1 MKEKR
6 FTLFWKKLLIM
17 NLGLIVILVR
27 IFGMVWGYLTKK
39 SNNDSIFPQ
48 STENGYPFFDSIN
61 CDISNILLILDNI
74 LLDKSNKTDI
84 NNNAQ
89 IFDSFINSFKSNEC
103 SFNDKINICLDNKK
117 CFDELEYKEFNL
129 EKNLSEIYNINNQ
142 GKMKI
147 SNVIKLFQ
155 EKNEFYMKNINK
167 NKIEI
172 ESYYK
177 LISGY
182 NSYLILRSYEQDKN
196 NKNYDII
203 REITNYED
211 KVNNLFYAYSLLLKA
226 YNYLYPN
233 KFSSIKTDSINYINE
248 CLRENEDQ
256 FTNKKSILF
265 TNELNKDKIFKLLS
279 DELIK
284 IINCVPDF
292 ESRLSYSFDIKAIKT
307 TIEILSNENNKE
319 KINKNDKKIFNF
331 FLKEF
336 SKCIKAIFI
345 ADVQI
350 RQKANIFLKYQ
361 PYFIIIFICISIGGL
376 IFTNRYFIKNRQY
389 YNQGSK
395 ILEKYKRDR
404 YNFMYNNKHHQY
416 MAKLK
421 ELEEK
426 RKEEENKRKEN
437 LDNNINN
444 NINANGINN
453 NDNDNNL
460 DEKDKCTKEELEY
473 IEKLAKEHK
482 GDFILTKK

>member
-1 MKEKR
+1 
-6 FTLFWKKLLIM
+6 M

-48 STENGYPFFDSIN
+48 TTENGYPFFDSIN
-61 CDISNILLILDNI
+61 CDISNILQILDNV
-74 LLDKSNKTDI
+74 LLDELNKTDI
-84 NNNAQ
+84 KNNEI

-103 SFNDKINICLDNKK
+103 SFNDKINICFDNKK
-117 CFDELEYKEFNL
+117 CFEELEYLDFNF
-129 EKNLSEIYNINNQ
+129 EKNWIDLYHINNK

-155 EKNEFYMKNINK
+155 EKNEFYMNNMNK

-172 ESYYK
+172 ESYFK

-182 NSYLILRSYEQDKN
+182 NSYLNLKLYKQDKN
-196 NKNYDII
+196 NNNNYDII
-203 REITNYED
+203 KEVTNYED
-211 KVNNLFYAYSLLLKA
+211 KVNNLFYIYSLLLKA
-226 YNYLYPN
+226 YTYLYP
-233 KFSSIKTDSINYINE
+233 KKLSLSKTDSINYINE
-248 CLRENEDQ
+248 CLRENDDQ
-256 FTNKKSILF
+256 FSNKKSILF
-265 TNELNKDKIFKLLS
+265 KSELNKKKIIDLLNNELN
-279 DELIK
+279 K

-292 ESRLSYSFDIKAIKT
+292 ESRFSYFLDIRAIKT
-307 TIEILSNENNKE
+307 TIGLLLSEENNKE
-319 KINKNDKKIFNF
+319 SISKIDKKIFNF

-336 SKCIKAIFI
+336 SKSIKEIFI
-345 ADVQI
+345 VDIQI

-361 PYFIIIFICISIGGL
+361 PYFIVIFICISIGGL

-389 YNQGSK
+389 YNHGSK

-426 RKEEENKRKEN
+426 RKEEEKKKKEN
-437 LDNNINN
+437 PNN
-444 NINANGINN
+444 NINYNINSNGINN
-453 NDNDNNL
+453 NNDNNL
-460 DEKDKCTKEELEY
+460 DDKDKCTQEELEY

-482 GDFILTKK
+482 GDFILSKK